1 MDLTLASKMTDDEG
15 ALNTLLA
22 GYAAG
27 HLPAP
32 LHGLIAAHLLMKPDN
47 RGFVEALE
55 VLHSEEIEAT
65 DGAPLSNRD
74 KMLNQIFSQPVEVP
88 KERVSSADEL
98 VPEPITAFIGSD
110 LNQLKWRTR
119 LPGLKEYSLKDPSGC
134 EASLLWIKAGRTMPS
149 HTHDGTEITLVL
161 KGAFSDGRHHY
172 ARGDI
177 AIADGDV
184 THRPRAGEGEDCICF
199 VVNDAPLRLTGPF
212 GRFFQHFMG
221 Y

>member
-1 MDLTLASKMTDDEG
+1 MDLTLASQKTEEEG

-22 GYAAG
+22 AYASG

-47 RGFVEALE
+47 RGFVEAME
-55 VLHSEEIEAT
+55 VLHAEAIEKAGT
-65 DGAPLSNRD
+65 APLPNRD
-74 KMLNQIFSQPVEVP
+74 TMLDYIFSQPVDVP
-88 KERVSSADEL
+88 KERISSADQV
-98 VPEPITAFIGSD
+98 VPEPIAAFVGSD
-110 LNQLKWRTR
+110 LSRLKWRTR
-119 LPGLKEYSLKDPSGC
+119 LPGLKEYALQDPSGC

-161 KGAFSDGRHHY
+161 KGAFSDGRQHY

-184 THRPRAGEGEDCICF
+184 DHQPKADEGEDCICF

-212 GRFFQHFMG
+212 GRFFQNFVG
-221 Y
+221 V

>member
-1 MDLTLASKMTDDEG
+1 MTLASKMTEEEG

-47 RGFVEALE
+47 RGFVEAME
-55 VLHSEEIEAT
+55 ILHSEKIENVAPS
-65 DGAPLSNRD
+65 PLSNRD

-161 KGAFSDGRHHY
+161 QGAFSDGNQHY

-177 AIADGDV
+177 AIADGEID
-184 THRPRAGEGEDCICF
+184 HRPKADEGEDCICF

-212 GRFFQHFMG
+212 GRLFQHFMG

>member
-1 MDLTLASKMTDDEG
+1 MTLASHMAEKEG

-22 GYAAG
+22 GYASG

-47 RGFVEALE
+47 RGFVEAME
-55 VLHSEEIEAT
+55 VLHAEALEKAAS
-65 DGAPLSNRD
+65 APLPNRD
-74 KMLNQIFSQPVEVP
+74 AMLDHIFNQPVDVP
-88 KERVSSADEL
+88 KERMSHANEG
-98 VPEPITAFIGSD
+98 VPGPIAAFVGSD
-110 LNQLKWRTR
+110 LSRLKWRTR
-119 LPGLKEYSLKDPSGC
+119 LPGLKEYALKDASGC

-184 THRPRAGEGEDCICF
+184 NHQPKADEAEDCICF

-212 GRFFQHFMG
+212 GRFFQNFVG
-221 Y
+221 V

>member
-1 MDLTLASKMTDDEG
+1 MTLASKMTEEEG

-47 RGFVEALE
+47 RGFVEAME
-55 VLHSEEIEAT
+55 ILHSEKIEKVAPS
-65 DGAPLSNRD
+65 PLSNRD

-98 VPEPITAFIGSD
+98 VPEPIAAFIGSD

-119 LPGLKEYSLKDPSGC
+119 LPGLKEYARKDPSGC

-161 KGAFSDGRHHY
+161 QGAFSDGNQHY

-177 AIADGDV
+177 AIADGEID
-184 THRPRAGEGEDCICF
+184 HRPKADEGEDCICF

-212 GRFFQHFMG
+212 GRLFQHFMG